1 MAPGWDNT
9 WGDMA
14 ATPIWVDVNSTV
26 SATEPTSFLFRRRTV
41 RYYSNSSTTYIVR
54 RRRTGGST
62 GGCSNEKEKKLL
74 AKKRA
79 KQILDKKSKEGVR
92 KINFNSI
99 LKPQVEKKQLF
110 LNHKINSNRGG

>member
-1 MAPGWDNT
+1 MAPDLYTRTGSPFDIT
-9 WGDMA
+9 S
-14 ATPIWVDVNSTV
+14 TWVDVNSTT
-26 SATEPTSFLFRRRTV
+26 SATETMPTTFYFRRRRV
-41 RYYSNSSTTYIVR
+41 RYYCNNSTTTWRDR
-54 RRRTGGST
+54 RRLNT
-62 GGCSNEKEKKLL
+62 EEKKLL
-74 AKKRA
+74 AKRKA